1 MIEEY
6 YKEKAK
12 QLKKEK
18 LMAWQEF
25 YKANNNELQAR
36 RVGYKLEKL

>member
-6 YKEKAK
+6 FEDKAR

-18 LMAWQEF
+18 LQAWQEF
-25 YKANNNELQAR
+25 YLANNNDLQAR

>member
-6 YKEKAK
+6 LKEKETK
-12 QLKKEK
+12 LKREK
-18 LMAWQEF
+18 LLAWQEF
-25 YKANNNELQAR
+25 YLANNNELQAR